1 MSTVIVTANRLVD
14 GLVVFRTTQG
24 SWSSSFSDAALYDD
38 AAPILAAAAGEATV
52 VVGPYAVEVEQAE
65 DGASWQPLT
74 TREKIRIQGPSID
87 FKRSA

>member
-1 MSTVIVTANRLVD
+1 MSKHIITANRLVD
-14 GLVVFRTTQG
+14 GLVVFRTETG
-24 SWSSSFSDAALYDD
+24 TWSQSFSAAALYED
-38 AAPILAAAAGEATV
+38 AAAALAEASREATV

-65 DGASWQPLT
+65 GSTAWQPLT